1 MFQGGYMLKLEAIQK
16 NAALTGIKPGQ
27 VVRIVTTEPV
37 GDNALT
43 VYYKTA
49 DGQLHER
56 MLFRADEANLS
67 LAEVGRPWAFDAQGD
82 DFKLAVEA
90 CRINLAHLFDPM
102 MAVHTSNVEPLP
114 HQITAVY
121 ESMLPRQ
128 PLRYVLA
135 DDPGAGKTI
144 MAGLLIRELLMR
156 ADAKRVLIVAPGSL
170 VEQWQDEMFEKFGL
184 SFTLFSRE
192 QIEASRGGN
201 PFDDIDLMVARV
213 DQLSR
218 SVDLQDKLR
227 LSHWDLIVVDE
238 AHKLSASY
246 FGNKVNKTKRFQ
258 LGELLGSITRHFLL
272 MTATPHNGKEEDFQL
287 FMSLLDSDRFYGKFR
302 DGAHKVD
309 VTDLM
314 RRTVKEDMLR
324 FDGSKLFPDRRAI
337 TANYTLSDA
346 EAALYAAVTD
356 YVKQEMNRADQLD
369 GQRKGT
375 VGFALTSL
383 QRRLASSPEA
393 IYRSLQRRCNKLKRR
408 VEDEKLRQRGQ
419 SGGPSRGQ
427 SLAEAFNI
435 SGATDDIW
443 ESADALSPD
452 DYENFEEAVVDQAT
466 AAQTIQELEAEIIS
480 LDALEEQARQLVH
493 SGQDRKW
500 DELSSLLQS
509 PTMREANGRQR
520 KIIIF
525 TEHRDTLNYLA
536 SKIIGLI
543 GHEDAVAIIHGGIKR
558 EERRKVQELFRNDL
572 ATRVLLAT
580 DAAGEGVNLQNASL
594 MVNYDLPW
602 NPNRLEQR
610 FGRIHRI
617 GQTEVC
623 HLWNM
628 VAAGTREGD
637 VFARLFAKL
646 EVERAAL
653 GGRVFDILG
662 EVFEDKSLKDLLIEA
677 IRYGEDPEVRA
688 RLFQKIEGALD
699 TAHLEQIISRNALC
713 EEVMNTERL
722 FAVKE
727 ELERAEARK
736 LQPYFIRA
744 FFNQAFRQLG
754 GELRPREPG
763 RFEITHVP
771 AHIRERDRQIT
782 GRDRRNADP
791 VLRRYERVCFEKQ
804 FVRLADR
811 PGSPMASLM
820 HPGQPLMQSVTDLVL
835 EQHRNK
841 LKQGAVLVDSGDS
854 GITPRVMFII
864 DHSVKEGG
872 TQGGKHGD
880 ADTPTQ
886 VVSRR
891 MQFVEIDPQGAASYA
906 GWAPHL
912 DMESIS
918 AADLALIQ
926 DVLAAPWLHGTD
938 AHNLEQLAL
947 AHAATHIV
955 PAHFDEVRSRR
966 EKNVDKTLAAV
977 HERLVKE
984 INYWSDRYIK
994 LGDDLAAGK
1003 DVRLT
1008 LENVRRT
1015 IDDLTA
1021 RLQSRE
1027 KELVAMRHVVSS
1039 TPVIAG
1045 GALVIPAGLL
1055 AQRQGEPE
1063 SAALWSVDAEARSRI
1078 EWAAMHA
1085 VMAFERAMGH
1095 EVIDVSA
1102 QKCGWDVTSQP
1113 QAIDGKYPPSRH
1125 IEVKGRAKGSST
1137 ITVTRNEIL
1146 YGLNQ
1151 QDKFILAIV
1160 LVDGDL
1166 YEGPFYVTKPFTQ
1179 EPDWAVTSINLDLNE
1194 LLARSISPCA

>member
-1 MFQGGYMLKLEAIQK
+1 MLKLEEIKK
-16 NAALTGIKPGQ
+16 NAAITGIEPGH

-37 GDNALT
+37 GTDALT
-43 VYYKTA
+43 VYYKTG
-49 DGQLHER
+49 DGRLLER
-56 MLFRADEANLS
+56 MLFRSNEHELS
-67 LAEVGRPWAFDAQGD
+67 LAEAGRPWAFDASGE
-82 DFKLAVEA
+82 DFKLAAEA
-90 CRINLAHLFDPM
+90 YRINLAHLFDPM

-128 PLRYVLA
+128 PLRYILA

-144 MAGLLIRELLMR
+144 MAGLYIRELLMR
-156 ADAKRVLIVAPGSL
+156 ADAKRILIVAPGSL

-192 QIEASRGGN
+192 QVEQSRSGN
-201 PFDDIDLMVARV
+201 PFDDHDLMVARI

-218 SVDLQDKLR
+218 NEELQEKLR

-238 AHKLSASY
+238 AHKLSANY

-287 FMSLLDSDRFYGKFR
+287 FMSLLDSDRFFGKFR

-314 RRTVKEDMLR
+314 RRTVKEEMLR
-324 FDGSKLFPDRRAI
+324 FDGTKLFPDRRAI
-337 TANYTLSDA
+337 TANYKLSDL
-346 EAALYAAVTD
+346 EAALYSAVTD
-356 YVKQEMNRADQLD
+356 YVKEEMNRADQLD

-393 IYRSLQRRCNKLKRR
+393 IYQSLKRRRIKLKRR
-408 VEDEKLRQRGQ
+408 VEDEKLR
-419 SGGPSRGQ
+419 SRGQ
-427 SLAEAFNI
+427 LLAETIDVN
-435 SGATDDIW
+435 GVPEDIW
-443 ESADALSPD
+443 ESDDAMSAD
-452 DYENFEEAVVDQAT
+452 DYEKFEEKVVDQAT
-466 AAQTIQELEAEIIS
+466 AAQTIQELEAEIII
-480 LDALEEQARQLVH
+480 LEALEEQAKQVVH

-500 DELSSLLQS
+500 DELSNLLQS
-509 PTMREANGRQR
+509 PIMREDSGRQR
-520 KIIIF
+520 KLIIF

-536 SKIIGLI
+536 VKIRGLI
-543 GHEDAVAIIHGGIKR
+543 GNEEAVTMIHGGVKR
-558 EERRKVQELFRNDL
+558 EERRKVQELFRNDP

-580 DAAGEGVNLQNASL
+580 DAAGEGVNLQNANL

-628 VAAGTREGD
+628 VASETREGD
-637 VFARLFAKL
+637 VFQRLFEKL
-646 EVERAAL
+646 EVEREAL

-677 IRYGEDPEVRA
+677 IRYGEDPEVRS
-688 RLFQKIEGALD
+688 RLMKKIEGALD
-699 TAHLEQIISRNALC
+699 TTHLEDIIKRNALC
-713 EEVMNTERL
+713 EEVMSVERL

-727 ELERAEARK
+727 EMERAEARK
-736 LQPYFIRA
+736 LQPFFIRS
-744 FFNQAFRQLG
+744 FFNQAFIKIG
-754 GELRPREPG
+754 GELRPREQG
-763 RFEITHVP
+763 RYEITNVP
-771 AHIRERDRQIT
+771 ANIRERDRQIT

-804 FVRLADR
+804 YVRLIER
-811 PGSPMASLM
+811 VGSPMASLI
-820 HPGQPLMQSVTDLVL
+820 HPGHPLMQSVTDLVL
-835 EQHRNK
+835 EEHRNK
-841 LKQGAVLVDSGDS
+841 LKQGAVLVDPSDMGL
-854 GITPRVMFII
+854 TPKVMFII
-864 DHSVKEGG
+864 DHSVKEGA
-872 TQGGKHGD
+872 KPD
-880 ADTPTQ
+880 Q

-891 MQFVEIDPQGAASYA
+891 IQFVEIDPHGVAINA

-912 DMESIS
+912 DMEPIS
-918 AADLALIQ
+918 QADLALIQ
-926 DVLAAPWLHGTD
+926 DVFAAPWLNGTD
-938 AHNLEQLAL
+938 AQNLEHVAL
-947 AHAATHIV
+947 AHASTHMV
-955 PAHFDEVRSRR
+955 SEHFDEVRSRR
-966 EKNVDKTLAAV
+966 EESVDKTLNAV

-994 LGDDLAAGK
+994 LQDDIAAGK

-1008 LENVRRT
+1008 LDNVRRT
-1015 IDDLTA
+1015 IDELTA
-1021 RLQSRE
+1021 RREFRE
-1027 KELVAMRHVVSS
+1027 KELLAMRHVISA
-1039 TPVIAG
+1039 TPVVVG

-1055 AQRQGEPE
+1055 AQRKGEPNF
-1063 SAALWSVDAEARSRI
+1063 SDDADARARV
-1078 EWAAMHA
+1078 EWVAMHA
-1085 VMAFERAMGH
+1085 VMDAERALGH

-1102 QKCGWDVTSQP
+1102 QKCGWDVTSMP
-1113 QAIDGKYPPSRH
+1113 RAVDGKLPPSRH
-1125 IEVKGRAKGSST
+1125 IEVKGRAKGST
-1137 ITVTRNEIL
+1137 TVTVTRNEVL

-1160 LVDGDL
+1160 LVEGEKH
-1166 YEGPFYVTKPFTQ
+1166 EGPYYLKQPFTQ
-1179 EPDWAVTSINLDLNE
+1179 EPDWAVTSINLDLSQ
-1194 LLARSISPCA
+1194 LLKQASAPA

>member
-1 MFQGGYMLKLEAIQK
+1 MLKLEQIQK
-16 NAALTGIKPGQ
+16 NAAISGLEPGQ
-27 VVRIVTTEPV
+27 VVRIVTTESV

-49 DGQLHER
+49 DGTLRER
-56 MLFRADEANLS
+56 MLFRTDEANLS
-67 LAEVGRPWAFDAQGD
+67 LAEAGRPWAFDAPGD
-82 DFKLAVEA
+82 AFKLAAEA
-90 CRINLAHLFDPM
+90 WRINLAHLFDPM

-144 MAGLLIRELLMR
+144 MAGLFIRELLMR

-192 QIEASRGGN
+192 QVEQSRSGN

-218 SVDLQDKLR
+218 NEDLQEKLR
-227 LSHWDLIVVDE
+227 LSHWDLVVVDE
-238 AHKLSASY
+238 AHKLSANY

-258 LGELLGSITRHFLL
+258 LGELLGSVTRHFLL

-314 RRTVKEDMLR
+314 RRMVKEDMLR
-324 FDGSKLFPDRRAI
+324 FDGTRLFPERRAY
-337 TANYTLSDA
+337 TTNYKLSDR

-356 YVKQEMNRADQLD
+356 YVKEEMNRADQLD

-393 IYRSLQRRCNKLKRR
+393 IYQSLKRRRHKLTRR

-419 SGGPSRGQ
+419 S
-427 SLAEAFNI
+427 LAETIASN
-435 SGATDDIW
+435 GLNNLPEDIW
-443 ESADALSPD
+443 ESDDALSPE

-466 AAQTIQELEAEIIS
+466 AAQTIQELEAEIII
-480 LDALEEQARQLVH
+480 LEALEEQARQVVH

-500 DELSSLLQS
+500 DELSKLLQNT
-509 PTMREANGRQR
+509 PEMHDDAGRQR
-520 KIIIF
+520 KLIIF

-536 SKIIGLI
+536 VKIRGLI
-543 GHEDAVAIIHGGIKR
+543 GNEEAVVMIHGGVKR
-558 EERRKVQELFRNDL
+558 EERRKVQELFRNDP
-572 ATRVLLAT
+572 AVRVLIAT
-580 DAAGEGVNLQNASL
+580 DAAGEGVNLQNANL

-623 HLWNM
+623 HLWNI
-628 VAAGTREGD
+628 VANETREGD
-637 VFARLFAKL
+637 VFQRLFEKL

-677 IRYGEDPEVRA
+677 IRYGADPEVRA
-688 RLFQKIEGALD
+688 HLHRKVEGALD
-699 TAHLEQIISRNALC
+699 TLHLETIIKRNALC
-713 EEVMNTERL
+713 EEVMDERRL

-727 ELERAEARK
+727 EMEKAEARK
-736 LQPYFIRA
+736 LQPFFIRS
-744 FFNQAFRQLG
+744 FFNQAFLQLG
-754 GELRPREPG
+754 GELRPREQG
-763 RFEITHVP
+763 RYEITHVP
-771 AHIRERDRQIT
+771 ANIRERDRQIT
-782 GRDRRNADP
+782 GRDRRNLDP
-791 VLRRYERVCFEKQ
+791 VLRKYERVCFEKQ
-804 FVRLADR
+804 YVRLADR
-811 PGSPMASLM
+811 VGAPMASLM
-820 HPGQPLMQSVTDLVL
+820 HPGHPLMQSVTDIVM

-841 LKQGAVLVDSGDS
+841 LKQGAVLVDSTDMGL
-854 GITPRVMFII
+854 TPKVMFII
-864 DHSVKEGG
+864 DHCVKEGS
-872 TQGGKHGD
+872 D
-880 ADTPTQ
+880 SAQ

-891 MQFVEIDPQGAASYA
+891 MQFVEIDPQGRAINA

-912 DMESIS
+912 DLEPIAKTDM
-918 AADLALIQ
+918 ALIE
-926 DVLAAPWLHGTD
+926 DVLAAPWITQ
-938 AHNLEQLAL
+938 NLEQQAL
-947 AHAATHIV
+947 AHASTHLV
-955 PAHFDEVRSRR
+955 PEHFDEVRTRR
-966 EKNVDKTLAAV
+966 EKSVDKTLTAV

-994 LGDDLAAGK
+994 LQDDIAAGK

-1021 RLQSRE
+1021 RRESRE
-1027 KELVAMRHVVSS
+1027 KELLAMRHVISA
-1039 TPVIAG
+1039 TPVVVG

-1055 AQRQGEPE
+1055 AQRKGEPE
-1063 SAALWSVDAEARSRI
+1063 SAASWTADADARARVEQVAMRAVIDAERDL
-1078 EWAAMHA
+1078 
-1085 VMAFERAMGH
+1085 GH

-1102 QKCGWDVTSQP
+1102 QKCGWDVTSLP
-1113 QAIDGKYPPSRH
+1113 KAIDGKLPASRH
-1125 IEVKGRAKGSST
+1125 IEVKGRAKGAST
-1137 ITVTRNEIL
+1137 VTVTRNEIL

-1151 QDKFILAIV
+1151 QDKFMLAIV
-1160 LVDGDL
+1160 LVDGDQH
-1166 YEGPFYVTKPFTQ
+1166 EGPFYVRQPFTQ
-1179 EPDWAVTSINLDLNE
+1179 EPDWAETSKNLDLNA
-1194 LLARSISPCA
+1194 LLAHAKNPGDTL

>member
-1 MFQGGYMLKLEAIQK
+1 MLKLEQIQK
-16 NAALTGIKPGQ
+16 NAAISGLEPGQ

-49 DGQLHER
+49 DGTLRER
-56 MLFRADEANLS
+56 MLFRTDEANLS
-67 LAEVGRPWAFDAQGD
+67 LAESGRPWAFDAPGD
-82 DFKLAVEA
+82 AFKLAAEA
-90 CRINLAHLFDPM
+90 YRINLAHLFDPM

-144 MAGLLIRELLMR
+144 MAGLFIRELLMR

-192 QIEASRGGN
+192 QVEQSRSGN
-201 PFDDIDLMVARV
+201 PFDDFDLLIARV
-213 DQLSR
+213 DQLAR
-218 SVDLQDKLR
+218 SEDLQEKLM
-227 LSHWDLIVVDE
+227 LTQWDLVVVDE

-246 FGNKVNKTKRFQ
+246 FGNKVNKTKRFL
-258 LGELLGSITRHFLL
+258 LGETLGAITRHFLL

-287 FMSLLDSDRFYGKFR
+287 FMSLLDADRFYGKFR

-309 VTDLM
+309 VADLM
-314 RRTVKEDMLR
+314 RRMVKEDMLR
-324 FDGSKLFPDRRAI
+324 FDGTRLFPERRAY
-337 TANYTLSDA
+337 TVNYKLSDP

-356 YVKQEMNRADQLD
+356 YVKTEFARADQLAD
-369 GQRKGT
+369 GGRKGT
-375 VGFALTSL
+375 VGFALTAL

-393 IYRSLQRRCNKLKRR
+393 IYQSLKRRRNKLKRS

-419 SGGPSRGQ
+419 A
-427 SLAEAFNI
+427 LAETLNG
-435 SGATDDIW
+435 SNGLPEDIW
-443 ESADALSPD
+443 DSADDLPSE
-452 DYENFEEAVVDQAT
+452 DYEALEERLVDQAT
-466 AAQTIQELEAEIIS
+466 ASQTIPELEAEIII
-480 LDALEEQARQLVH
+480 LEGLEEQARQVVH

-500 DELSSLLQS
+500 DELSRLLQDT
-509 PTMREANGRQR
+509 PEMHDDAGRQR
-520 KIIIF
+520 KLIIF

-536 SKIIGLI
+536 VKIRGLI
-543 GHEDAVAIIHGGIKR
+543 GSEEAVVMIHGGVKR
-558 EERRKVQELFRNDL
+558 EERRKVQELFRNDPT
-572 ATRVLLAT
+572 ARVLLAT
-580 DAAGEGVNLQNASL
+580 DAAGEGVNLQNANL

-628 VAAGTREGD
+628 VASETREGD
-637 VFARLFAKL
+637 VFQRLFEKL

-662 EVFEDKSLKDLLIEA
+662 EVFEEKSLKDLLIEA
-677 IRYGEDPEVRA
+677 IRYGADPEVRA
-688 RLFQKIEGALD
+688 RLLKKIEGALD
-699 TAHLEQIISRNALC
+699 TNHLENIIKRNALC
-713 EEVMNTERL
+713 EEVMDEKRL

-727 ELERAEARK
+727 EMEKAEARK
-736 LQPYFIRA
+736 LQPFFIRA
-744 FFNQAFRQLG
+744 FFNQAFAALG

-763 RFEITHVP
+763 RFEITNVP
-771 AHIRERDRQIT
+771 AIIRERDRQIT

-804 FVRLADR
+804 YVRVTDR
-811 PGSPMASLM
+811 VGAPMASLL
-820 HPGQPLMQSVTDLVL
+820 HPGHPLMQSVTDIVL

-841 LKQGAVLVDSGDS
+841 LKQGAVLVDPSDLGV
-854 GITPRVMFII
+854 TPKVMFII
-864 DHSVKEGG
+864 DHRVLEG
-872 TQGGKHGD
+872 QD
-880 ADTPTQ
+880 PNRVA
-886 VVSRR
+886 SRR
-891 MQFVEIDPQGAASYA
+891 MQFVEIDAAGTTINA

-912 DMESIS
+912 DLEPLDASDM
-918 AADLALIQ
+918 ALIQ
-926 DVLAAPWLHGTD
+926 DVLASPWIAKD
-938 AHNLEQLAL
+938 LEHAAL
-947 AHAATHIV
+947 AHAGSHLV
-955 PAHFDEVRSRR
+955 PEHFDEVRSRR
-966 EKNVDKTLAAV
+966 EKSVDKTLNAV

-984 INYWSDRYIK
+984 INFWSDRYIK
-994 LGDDLAAGK
+994 LQDDLAAGK

-1021 RLQSRE
+1021 RRESRE
-1027 KELVAMRHVVSS
+1027 KELLAMRHVVSA
-1039 TPVIAG
+1039 TPVVLG

-1055 AQRQGEPE
+1055 MQRKGVPAEQGGW
-1063 SAALWSVDAEARSRI
+1063 SADAAARARV
-1078 EWAAMHA
+1078 EQMAMRA
-1085 VMAFERAMGH
+1085 VMEAERALGH
-1095 EVIDVSA
+1095 DVIDVSA

-1113 QAIDGKYPPSRH
+1113 KPVDGRLTTSRH
-1125 IEVKGRAKGSST
+1125 IEVKGRVKGQST

-1151 QDKFILAIV
+1151 ADKFILAIV
-1160 LVDGDL
+1160 LVDGDRH
-1166 YEGPFYVTKPFTQ
+1166 EGPFYVRQPFTQ
-1179 EPDWAVTSINLDLNE
+1179 EPDWAETSKNLDLGQ
-1194 LLARSISPCA
+1194 LLAKAIGPGASL

>member
-1 MFQGGYMLKLEAIQK
+1 MLKLEQIQK
-16 NAALTGIKPGQ
+16 NAAISGIEPGH
-27 VVRIVTTEPV
+27 VVRVVTTEPV

-43 VYYKTA
+43 VYYKTS
-49 DGQLHER
+49 DGKLLER
-56 MLFRADEANLS
+56 MLFRTDEAKLS
-67 LAEVGRPWAFDAQGD
+67 LAEAGRPWAFDAPGEE
-82 DFKLAVEA
+82 FKLAVEA
-90 CRINLAHLFDPM
+90 YRINLAHLFDPM

-144 MAGLLIRELLMR
+144 MAGLFIRELLMR

-192 QIEASRGGN
+192 QVEQSRSGN

-218 SVDLQDKLR
+218 NEDLQEKLR

-258 LGELLGSITRHFLL
+258 LGEMLGSITRHFLL

-314 RRTVKEDMLR
+314 RRMVKEDMRR
-324 FDGSKLFPDRRAI
+324 FDGTPLFPERRAR
-337 TANYTLSDA
+337 TANYKLSDP
-346 EAALYAAVTD
+346 EAALYAAVTE
-356 YVKQEMNRADQLD
+356 YVKEEMNRADQLQD
-369 GQRKGT
+369 GARKGT

-393 IYRSLQRRCNKLKRR
+393 IYQSLKRRSSKLKRR
-408 VEDEKLRQRGQ
+408 VEEEKLRQRGQ
-419 SGGPSRGQ
+419 L
-427 SLAEAFNI
+427 LAETVI
-435 SGATDDIW
+435 SNDLNNAPEDIW

-466 AAQTIQELEAEIIS
+466 AAQTIQELEAEIII
-480 LDALEEQARQLVH
+480 LEGLEEQARQVVH

-500 DELSSLLQS
+500 DELSKLLQNT
-509 PTMREANGRQR
+509 PEMHDADGRQR
-520 KIIIF
+520 KLIIF

-536 SKIIGLI
+536 VKIRGLI
-543 GHEDAVAIIHGGIKR
+543 GNEESVVMIHGGVKR
-558 EERRKVQELFRNDL
+558 EDRRKVQELFRNDL

-580 DAAGEGVNLQNASL
+580 DAAGEGVNLQNANL

-628 VAAGTREGD
+628 VAAETREGD
-637 VFARLFAKL
+637 VFQRLFEKL
-646 EVERAAL
+646 EIERAAL

-662 EVFEDKSLKDLLIEA
+662 EVFEEKSLKDLLIEA
-677 IRYGEDPEVRA
+677 IRYGADPEVRG
-688 RLFQKIEGALD
+688 RLHRKLEGALD
-699 TAHLEQIISRNALC
+699 TQHLEAIIKRNALC
-713 EEVMNTERL
+713 EEVMDERRL

-727 ELERAEARK
+727 EMEKAEARK
-736 LQPYFIRA
+736 LQPYFIRS
-744 FFNQAFRQLG
+744 FFNQAFQQLG
-754 GELRPREPG
+754 GELRPREQG
-763 RFEITHVP
+763 RYEITHVP
-771 AHIRERDRQIT
+771 ANIRERDRQIT
-782 GRDRRNADP
+782 GRDRRNSNT

-804 FVRLADR
+804 YVRVVDR
-811 PGSPMASLM
+811 IGAPMASLM
-820 HPGQPLMQSVTDLVL
+820 HPGHPLMQSVTDIVL

-841 LKQGAVLVDSGDS
+841 LKQGAVLVDPSDMS
-854 GITPRVMFII
+854 ITPKVMFII
-864 DHSVKEGG
+864 DHSVREG
-872 TQGGKHGD
+872 
-880 ADTPTQ
+880 ADPAH

-891 MQFVEIDPQGAASYA
+891 MQFVEIDPQGGAINA

-912 DMESIS
+912 DLEPIS
-918 AADLALIQ
+918 KSDMGLIE
-926 DVLAAPWLHGTD
+926 DVLDAPWLNGTD
-938 AHNLEQLAL
+938 ARSLEQVAL
-947 AHAATHIV
+947 AHASTHLV
-955 PAHFDEVRSRR
+955 PEHFDEVRIRR

-994 LGDDLAAGK
+994 FQDDIAAGK

-1021 RLQSRE
+1021 RRESRE
-1027 KELVAMRHVVSS
+1027 KELLAMRHVISA
-1039 TPVIAG
+1039 TPVVAG

-1055 AQRQGEPE
+1055 AQRKGQPE
-1063 SAALWSVDAEARSRI
+1063 WTVDADARARV
-1078 EWAAMHA
+1078 EWVAMNV
-1085 VMAFERAMGH
+1085 VMVAERALGH

-1102 QKCGWDVTSQP
+1102 QKCGWDVTSLP
-1113 QAIDGKYPPSRH
+1113 RAVDGKLPPSRH

-1137 ITVTRNEIL
+1137 VTVTRNEIL

-1160 LVDGDL
+1160 MVDGDQH
-1166 YEGPFYVTKPFTQ
+1166 EGPFYVTKPFTQ
-1179 EPDWAVTSINLDLNE
+1179 EPDWAVTSINLDLDQ
-1194 LLARSISPCA
+1194 LLAKAERVG

>member
-1 MFQGGYMLKLEAIQK
+1 MLKLEEIQK
-16 NAALTGIKPGQ
+16 GAALNGIEPGH

-49 DGQLHER
+49 DGKLLER

-67 LAEVGRPWAFDAQGD
+67 LAEAGRPWAFDAPGEE
-82 DFKLAVEA
+82 FKLVAEA
-90 CRINLAHLFDPM
+90 YRIDLAHLFDPM

-170 VEQWQDEMFEKFGL
+170 VEQWQDEMAEKFGL
-184 SFTLFSRE
+184 HFTLFSRE

-218 SVDLQDKLR
+218 NPDLQEKLR

-324 FDGSKLFPDRRAI
+324 FDGTKLFPDRRAI
-337 TANYTLSDA
+337 TANYKLSDA

-375 VGFALTSL
+375 VGFALTAL

-393 IYRSLQRRCNKLKRR
+393 IYQSLKRRGNKLKRR
-408 VEDEKLRQRGQ
+408 VEDEKLR
-419 SGGPSRGQ
+419 SRGQ
-427 SLAEAFNI
+427 SLAETLNI
-435 SGATDDIW
+435 SEVSEDIW

-466 AAQTIQELEAEIIS
+466 AAQTIAELEAEIIS
-480 LDALEEQARQLVH
+480 LDALEEQAKQLVH

-509 PTMREANGRQR
+509 PTMREESGRQR

-536 SKIIGLI
+536 VKIRGLL
-543 GHEDAVAIIHGGIKR
+543 GNEDAVAMIHGGVKR
-558 EERRKVQELFRNDL
+558 EERRKVQELFRNDP

-580 DAAGEGVNLQNASL
+580 DAAGEGVNLQNANL

-628 VAAGTREGD
+628 VASETREGD
-637 VFARLFAKL
+637 VFQRLFEKL
-646 EVERAAL
+646 EVEREAL

-677 IRYGEDPEVRA
+677 IRYGEDLEVRA
-688 RLFQKIEGALD
+688 RLIRKIEGALD
-699 TAHLEQIISRNALC
+699 TAHLEHIIQRNALC
-713 EEVMNTERL
+713 EEVMSTERL

-727 ELERAEARK
+727 ELEKAEARK

-744 FFNQAFRQLG
+744 FFQQAFQQLG
-754 GELRPREPG
+754 GELRPREQG

-771 AHIRERDRQIT
+771 ANIRERDRQIT

-804 FVRLADR
+804 YVRLTDR
-811 PGSPMASLM
+811 AGSPMASLM
-820 HPGQPLMQSVTDLVL
+820 HPGHPLMQSVTDLVL

-841 LKQGAVLVDSGDS
+841 LKQGAVLVDPGDM
-854 GITPRVMFII
+854 GITPKVMFII
-864 DHSVKEGG
+864 DHCVKEGASL
-872 TQGGKHGD
+872 GGQHGD
-880 ADTPTQ
+880 SHFRAK

-891 MQFVEIDPQGAASYA
+891 MQFVQIDPQGSAINA

-912 DMESIS
+912 DMEPIS
-918 AADLALIQ
+918 DADLALIQ
-926 DVLAAPWLHGTD
+926 DVFAAQWLNGTD
-938 AHNLEQLAL
+938 AQNLEQLAL
-947 AHAATHIV
+947 AHASTHIV
-955 PAHFDEVRSRR
+955 PEHFDEVRSRR
-966 EKNVDKTLAAV
+966 EKHVDKTLAAV

-994 LGDDLAAGK
+994 LQDDVAAGK

-1021 RLQSRE
+1021 RRESRE
-1027 KELVAMRHVVSS
+1027 KELLAMRHVISA

-1055 AQRQGEPE
+1055 AQRAGVPEPV
-1063 SAALWSVDAEARSRI
+1063 SGWTADAEARSRI
-1078 EWAAMHA
+1078 EWAAMNA
-1085 VMAFERAMGH
+1085 VMNAERALGH

-1102 QKCGWDVTSQP
+1102 HKCGWDVTSLP
-1113 QAIDGKYPPSRH
+1113 KAVDGRLPPSRH
-1125 IEVKGRAKGSST
+1125 IEVKGRAKGAST
-1137 ITVTRNEIL
+1137 VTVTRNEIL

-1160 LVDGDL
+1160 IVDGDQC
-1166 YEGPFYVTKPFTQ
+1166 EGPFYVSKPFTQ
-1179 EPDWAVTSINLDLNE
+1179 EPDWAVTSINLNLDQ
-1194 LLARSISPCA
+1194 LLAKAERVV

>member
-1 MFQGGYMLKLEAIQK
+1 MLKLEQIQK
-16 NAALTGIKPGQ
+16 NAAISGLEPGQ

-49 DGQLHER
+49 DGTLRER
-56 MLFRADEANLS
+56 MLFRTDEANLS
-67 LAEVGRPWAFDAQGD
+67 LAESGRPWAFDAPGD
-82 DFKLAVEA
+82 AFKLAAEA
-90 CRINLAHLFDPM
+90 YRINLAHLFDPM

-144 MAGLLIRELLMR
+144 MAGLFIRELLMR

-192 QIEASRGGN
+192 QVEQSRSGN
-201 PFDDIDLMVARV
+201 PFDDFDLLIARV
-213 DQLSR
+213 DQLAR
-218 SVDLQDKLR
+218 SEDLQEKLM
-227 LSHWDLIVVDE
+227 LTQWDLVVVDE

-246 FGNKVNKTKRFQ
+246 FGNKVNKTKRFL
-258 LGELLGSITRHFLL
+258 LGETLGAITRHFLL

-287 FMSLLDSDRFYGKFR
+287 FMSLLDADRFYGKFR

-309 VTDLM
+309 VADLM
-314 RRTVKEDMLR
+314 RRMVKEDMLR
-324 FDGSKLFPDRRAI
+324 FDGTRLFPERRAY
-337 TANYTLSDA
+337 TVNYKLSDP

-356 YVKQEMNRADQLD
+356 YVKTEFARADQLAD
-369 GQRKGT
+369 GGRKGT
-375 VGFALTSL
+375 VGFALTAL

-393 IYRSLQRRCNKLKRR
+393 IYQSLKRRRNKLKRR

-419 SGGPSRGQ
+419 A
-427 SLAEAFNI
+427 LAETLNG
-435 SGATDDIW
+435 SNGLPEDIW
-443 ESADALSPD
+443 DSADDLPSE
-452 DYENFEEAVVDQAT
+452 DYEALEERLVDQAT
-466 AAQTIQELEAEIIS
+466 ASQTIPELEAEIII
-480 LDALEEQARQLVH
+480 LEGLEEQARQVVH

-500 DELSSLLQS
+500 DELSRLLQDT
-509 PTMREANGRQR
+509 PEMHDDAGRQR
-520 KIIIF
+520 KLIIF

-536 SKIIGLI
+536 VKIRGLI
-543 GHEDAVAIIHGGIKR
+543 GSEEAVVMIHGGVKR
-558 EERRKVQELFRNDL
+558 EERRKVQELFRNDPT
-572 ATRVLLAT
+572 ARVLLAT
-580 DAAGEGVNLQNASL
+580 DAAGEGVNLQNANL

-628 VAAGTREGD
+628 VAAETREGD
-637 VFARLFAKL
+637 VFQRLFEKL

-662 EVFEDKSLKDLLIEA
+662 EVFEEKSLKDLLIEA
-677 IRYGEDPEVRA
+677 IRYGADPEVRA
-688 RLFQKIEGALD
+688 RLLKKIEGALD
-699 TAHLEQIISRNALC
+699 TDHLENIIKRNALC
-713 EEVMNTERL
+713 EEVMDEKRL

-727 ELERAEARK
+727 EMEKAEARK
-736 LQPYFIRA
+736 LQPFFIRA
-744 FFNQAFRQLG
+744 FFNQAFAALG

-763 RFEITHVP
+763 RFEITNVP
-771 AHIRERDRQIT
+771 AIIRERDRQIT

-804 FVRLADR
+804 YFRLTDR
-811 PGSPMASLM
+811 VGAPMASLL
-820 HPGQPLMQSVTDLVL
+820 HPGHPLMQSVTDIVL

-841 LKQGAVLVDSGDS
+841 LKQGAVLVDPSDLGV
-854 GITPRVMFII
+854 TPKVMFII
-864 DHSVKEGG
+864 DHRVLEG
-872 TQGGKHGD
+872 QD
-880 ADTPTQ
+880 PSRVA
-886 VVSRR
+886 SRR
-891 MQFVEIDPQGAASYA
+891 MQFVEIDAAGTTINA

-912 DMESIS
+912 DLEPLDASDM
-918 AADLALIQ
+918 ALIQ
-926 DVLAAPWLHGTD
+926 DVLAAPWIAKD
-938 AHNLEQLAL
+938 LEHAAL
-947 AHAATHIV
+947 AHAGSHLV
-955 PAHFDEVRSRR
+955 PEHFDEVRSRR
-966 EKNVDKTLAAV
+966 EKSVDKTLAAV

-984 INYWSDRYIK
+984 INFWSDRYIK
-994 LGDDLAAGK
+994 LQDDLAAGK

-1021 RLQSRE
+1021 RRESRE
-1027 KELVAMRHVVSS
+1027 KELLAMRHVVSA
-1039 TPVIAG
+1039 TPVVLG

-1055 AQRQGEPE
+1055 MQRKGVPAEQGGW
-1063 SAALWSVDAEARSRI
+1063 SADAAARARV
-1078 EWAAMHA
+1078 EQMAMRA
-1085 VMAFERAMGH
+1085 VMEAERALGH
-1095 EVIDVSA
+1095 DVIDVSA

-1113 QAIDGKYPPSRH
+1113 KPVDGRLTISRH
-1125 IEVKGRAKGSST
+1125 IEVKGRAKGQST

-1151 QDKFILAIV
+1151 ADKFILAIV
-1160 LVDGDL
+1160 LVDGDRH
-1166 YEGPFYVTKPFTQ
+1166 EGPFYVRQPFTQ
-1179 EPDWAVTSINLDLNE
+1179 EPDWAETSKNLDLGQ
-1194 LLARSISPCA
+1194 LLAKAVVPEASL